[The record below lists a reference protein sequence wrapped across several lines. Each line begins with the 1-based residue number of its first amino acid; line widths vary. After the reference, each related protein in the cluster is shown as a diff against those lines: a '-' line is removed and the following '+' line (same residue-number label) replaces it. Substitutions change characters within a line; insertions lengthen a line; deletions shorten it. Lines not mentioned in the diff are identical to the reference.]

1 MNRSVLCLLVPLV
14 VSACASP
21 GFTTTS
27 SGPRRA
33 ETSEVVVVVEADPGE
48 VRAAQLRKQEKE
60 IDELRDALDANRAR
74 AEAAARRSDAAS
86 RKALSAIEAMESQF
100 AELRL
105 RTDSAAAQADRSFA
119 LAKEFLSSIIAA
131 SAEQNAT
138 VQQNTTKFNRMDERL
153 DATEGDILGA
163 RKLAQAELAAARS
176 RSSTIEQTL
185 KNTDLQLLA
194 LSEQMQLAN
203 RTRDGSRKQSHA
215 ELAAV
220 RSRSSKME
228 QNLKTADQKLQT
240 TDQRLKRTD
249 QKLTEADQKLQATDQ
264 RLKRTDQKLTEA
276 DQKLQATD
284 QRLKRTDQRLKR
296 TDQKLLDLHA
306 QLQQSNRNSERARK
320 LSQTQ
325 MAATIARSVG
335 MEQTLK
341 GTDKQLS
348 DMREQ
353 LLLVNR
359 NIEDTRAAIG
369 SGPMLEMMRRLESTQ
384 RETSGLRGLIEE
396 MTQEQEVAR
405 KRLQDYYLDLDAR
418 IQDLQNRER
427 AAREVAEA
435 RRRDAENA
443 PMPPLQDV
451 EIPATIDIDSGD
463 GNGAEIRGEE
473 NTGATDAERSAG
485 DVLEPPKQIE
495 AMPLPEEKSPESSFD
510 TRLSE
515 PEAEMVSSS
524 GEVTHGDV
532 VEEADPEE
540 ML

>member
-1 MNRSVLCLLVPLV
+1 MNRPVFCLLVPLV

-27 SGPRRA
+27 SGPRSA

-74 AEAAARRSDAAS
+74 TEAAARRSDAAS
-86 RKALSAIEAMESQF
+86 RKALSAIKAMESQF
-100 AELRL
+100 AEMRV
-105 RTDSAAAQADRSFA
+105 RSDAAVAQSNKAFDIA
-119 LAKEFLSSIIAA
+119 TEFLSSMIAA
-131 SAEQNAT
+131 REAQRASVER
-138 VQQNTTKFNRMDERL
+138 NTGKFNRMDERL
-153 DATEGDILGA
+153 DAIEGDILGA
-163 RKLAQAELAAARS
+163 RKLAQAELATAQS

-220 RSRSSKME
+220 RSRSSEME

-249 QKLTEADQKLQATDQ
+249 QKLTEAN
-264 RLKRTDQKLTEA
+264 
-276 DQKLQATD
+276 QKLQATD
-284 QRLKRTDQRLKR
+284 QRLKRTDQRLMR
-296 TDQKLLDLHA
+296 TDQKLKEADQKLLDLHA

-359 NIEDTRAAIG
+359 EIEDTRAAIG

-405 KRLQDYYLDLDAR
+405 KRLQDYYLDLDTR

-427 AAREVAEA
+427 AAREAAEA

-443 PMPPLQDV
+443 SMPPLQDV

-463 GNGAEIRGEE
+463 SNGAENPGEK
-473 NTGATDAERSAG
+473 NTGAADAERSAS
-485 DVLEPPKQIE
+485 DVLEPPNQI
-495 AMPLPEEKSPESSFD
+495 
-510 TRLSE
+510 
-515 PEAEMVSSS
+515 
-524 GEVTHGDV
+524 
-532 VEEADPEE
+532 
-540 ML
+540 

>member
-1 MNRSVLCLLVPLV
+1 MNRSVFSLLVPLV
-14 VSACASP
+14 VTACASP
-21 GFTTTS
+21 GFTTSS
-27 SGPRRA
+27 SGPRSA
-33 ETSEVVVVVEADPGE
+33 ETPEVVVVEVDPGE

-60 IDELRDALDANRAR
+60 IDELRDALDANRSR

-100 AELRL
+100 AELRS

-119 LAKEFLSSIIAA
+119 LAKEFLSSIVAA
-131 SAEQNAT
+131 RTEQSAML
-138 VQQNTTKFNRMDERL
+138 QQNTTKFNRMDERL
-153 DATEGDILGA
+153 DAIEGSILEA
-163 RKLAQAELAAARS
+163 RKLVQAELATAQS
-176 RSSTIEQTL
+176 RSSTIDQTL

-203 RTRDGSRKQSHA
+203 RTRDGSRKQSQT

-220 RSRSSKME
+220 RSRSSEME
-228 QNLKTADQKLQT
+228 QNMKT
-240 TDQRLKRTD
+240 
-249 QKLTEADQKLQATDQ
+249 ADQKLQATDQ
-264 RLKRTDQKLTEA
+264 RLKRTDQKLKEA
-276 DQKLQATD
+276 DQKLLALQ
-284 QRLKRTDQRLKR
+284 
-296 TDQKLLDLHA
+296 A
-306 QLQQSNRNSERARK
+306 QLQQSNRNSERARR

-325 MAATIARSVG
+325 LAATIARSVD
-335 MEQTLK
+335 MEQKQK

-348 DMREQ
+348 DMRKQ

-359 NIEDTRAAIG
+359 NVEDTRAAMG

-384 RETSGLRGLIEE
+384 RDTSGLRGLIEE
-396 MTQEQEVAR
+396 MKQEQEVAR
-405 KRLQDYYLDLDAR
+405 KRLQNYYLDLDAR

-427 AAREVAEA
+427 AEREAAEA

-463 GNGAEIRGEE
+463 RNGAENGSAENSREE
-473 NTGATDAERSAG
+473 NTGAAKAERAAS
-485 DVLEPPKQIE
+485 DVRKSPNQIE
-495 AMPLPEEKSPESSFD
+495 AMPLPEEMSPESSFD

-515 PEAEMVSSS
+515 PETEVSSSS
-524 GEVTHGDV
+524 GEVTNDDV

>member
-1 MNRSVLCLLVPLV
+1 MNRSVFCLLVPLV
-14 VSACASP
+14 VTACASP

-27 SGPRRA
+27 SGPRSA
-33 ETSEVVVVVEADPGE
+33 ETTEVVVVKADPGE

-60 IDELRDALDANRAR
+60 IDELRDALDANRSS

-86 RKALSAIEAMESQF
+86 REALSAIEAMESQL

-105 RTDSAAAQADRSFA
+105 RADSAAAQADRSFA
-119 LAKEFLSSIIAA
+119 LAKEFLSSIVAA
-131 SAEQNAT
+131 RTEQSAM

-153 DATEGDILGA
+153 DAIEGSILEA
-163 RKLAQAELAAARS
+163 RKLVQAELATAQS

-203 RTRDGSRKQSHA
+203 RTRDGSRKQSYA

-220 RSRSSKME
+220 RSHSSEME
-228 QNLKTADQKLQT
+228 QNLKT
-240 TDQRLKRTD
+240 
-249 QKLTEADQKLQATDQ
+249 
-264 RLKRTDQKLTEA
+264 A

-296 TDQKLLDLHA
+296 TDQKLKVADKKLLDLHA

-335 MEQTLK
+335 MEQKLK

-418 IQDLQNRER
+418 IQDLQNRDR
-427 AAREVAEA
+427 AAREAAEA

-463 GNGAEIRGEE
+463 SSVPEIRGEE
-473 NTGATDAERSAG
+473 NTGATDAERSAS
-485 DVLEPPKQIE
+485 DVLEPPNQIE
-495 AMPLPEEKSPESSFD
+495 AMPLPEEISPESSLD
-510 TRLSE
+510 TRL
-515 PEAEMVSSS
+515 
-524 GEVTHGDV
+524 
-532 VEEADPEE
+532 
-540 ML
+540 

>member
-1 MNRSVLCLLVPLV
+1 MNRSVFCLLVLLV
-14 VSACASP
+14 VTACASP

-27 SGPRRA
+27 SGPRGA
-33 ETSEVVVVVEADPGE
+33 ETSEVVVVEADPGE

-60 IDELRDALDANRAR
+60 IDELRDALDANRSS

-86 RKALSAIEAMESQF
+86 RKALSAIEAMESQL
-100 AELRL
+100 AELRS
-105 RTDSAAAQADRSFA
+105 RADSAAAQADRSFA
-119 LAKEFLSSIIAA
+119 LAKEFLSSIVAA
-131 SAEQNAT
+131 REEQSAM
-138 VQQNTTKFNRMDERL
+138 VQRNTTKFDRMDERL
-153 DATEGDILGA
+153 DAIEGRILEA
-163 RKLAQAELAAARS
+163 RKLGQAELATAQS
-176 RSSTIEQTL
+176 RSSTIEQAL
-185 KNTDLQLLA
+185 KNTDLQLLV

-203 RTRDGSRKQSHA
+203 RTRDESRKRSHA

-220 RSRSSKME
+220 RSRSSEME
-228 QNLKTADQKLQT
+228 QKLKTA
-240 TDQRLKRTD
+240 
-249 QKLTEADQKLQATDQ
+249 
-264 RLKRTDQKLTEA
+264 
-276 DQKLQATD
+276 
-284 QRLKRTDQRLKR
+284 
-296 TDQKLLDLHA
+296 DQKLLDLHA

-325 MAATIARSVG
+325 MAATIARSVD
-335 MEQTLK
+335 MEQKLN
-341 GTDKQLS
+341 GTDTQLS

-384 RETSGLRGLIEE
+384 RETSELRGLIEE
-396 MTQEQEVAR
+396 MAQEQEVAR

-427 AAREVAEA
+427 AAREAAEA

-463 GNGAEIRGEE
+463 RNDAENGGAQNSGEE
-473 NTGATDAERSAG
+473 NTGAANAERSAS
-485 DVLEPPKQIE
+485 DVLEPPNQIE
-495 AMPLPEEKSPESSFD
+495 AMLLPEEISPESSFD

-515 PEAEMVSSS
+515 PETEVSSSS
-524 GEVTHGDV
+524 GEVTNDDV
-532 VEEADPEE
+532 VEEADSEE